1 MCTMKNNQTIIQD
14 IIKDQMLNSIT
25 KASLIYYIR
34 SNSALKM
41 SQEVLSS
48 KKNSANLIV
57 IEYNQFMFEISS

>member
-1 MCTMKNNQTIIQD
+1 MKNNQTIIQD

-41 SQEVLSS
+41 S
-48 KKNSANLIV
+48 
-57 IEYNQFMFEISS
+57 